1 MGLLMPSKHGRLPKG
16 GREALDALAG
26 RVLSKGAR
34 LRGVLNNLE
43 KNVVKAKSPDSIL
56 EMLGDDLTHT

>member
-56 EMLGDDLTHT
+56 EMLENDIAHT